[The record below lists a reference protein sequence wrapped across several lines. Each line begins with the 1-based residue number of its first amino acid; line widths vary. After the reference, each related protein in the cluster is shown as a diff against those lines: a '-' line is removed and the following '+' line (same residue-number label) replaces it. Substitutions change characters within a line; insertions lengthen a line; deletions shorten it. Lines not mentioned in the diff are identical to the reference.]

1 MTPDQIREAIE
12 YLDACIR
19 AIHEAAE
26 GRSLEADEQSRF
38 DEGLAERQRL
48 VELLERHNTVATLAQ
63 VPAAVER
70 GVTQPFQVAPV
81 RDSDNPFDLST
92 LRFNAPAS
100 EVRARAVTA
109 IEKVRHISD
118 ADREKATSL
127 VERADAPDGRLAR
140 HILATGSDAYRS
152 GFQKLLAGEMYLL
165 EQDERQAI
173 AEARAASLT
182 NNAGGYAVPFTLD
195 PTIIDTRD
203 GYANPFRQVC
213 RQVTITTDQ
222 WNGVSSAGVTA
233 SYAAEAAEVGDNA
246 PTLAQPSI
254 DVEKAHAFVP
264 FSIEIGQDWASFE
277 GDIRTMFV
285 NAKDDL
291 EAVKFTTGAG
301 SGSNEPTG
309 IITELDGGSSEI
321 APATAETFALADVY
335 ALEEAL
341 GPRYRT
347 RASWMANKA
356 VYNKIRQFDSNG
368 GAALWE
374 RLGAGMPAQLLG
386 YNAYENSAMDGSW
399 NVAASADNFILL
411 LGDFSNYVIVD
422 RAGMS
427 VELVPH
433 LFATAN
439 NRPSGQR
446 GFYAWWRNG
455 AGSVND
461 AAFALLNLA
470 TTA

>member
-1 MTPDQIREAIE
+1 MNPQEIRAAIE

-19 AIHEAAE
+19 QIHESAE
-26 GRSLEADEQSRF
+26 GRALEADEQTRF
-38 DEGLAERQRL
+38 DDGLAERQRL
-48 VELLERHNTVATLAQ
+48 VELLERHNTVASLAS
-63 VPAAVER
+63 VPAATTP
-70 GVTQPFQVAPV
+70 GAAQPFNVNPV
-81 RDSDNPFDLST
+81 RDSEDPFDLSS

-100 EVRARAVTA
+100 EVRARALTA
-109 IEKVRHISD
+109 VEKVRHIGD
-118 ADREKATSL
+118 KDREKATEL
-127 VERADAPDGRLAR
+127 IERADTPDGRLAR
-140 HILATGSDAYRS
+140 HILVTGSDAYRS
-152 GFQKLLAGEMYLL
+152 AFPKLLAGETYLL
-165 EQDERQAI
+165 TDPERQAI
-173 AEARAASLT
+173 VEARAASLT

-213 RQVTITTDQ
+213 RQVTIVTDQ
-222 WNGVSSAGVTA
+222 WNGVSSAGVSA

-277 GDIRTMFV
+277 SDIRMMIV

-309 IITELDGGSSEI
+309 IITELDGGSSEVS
-321 APATAETFALADVY
+321 PATAETFAVADVY

-356 VYNKIRQFDSNG
+356 VFNKIRQFDTSG
-368 GAALWE
+368 GANLWE
-374 RLGAGMPAQLLG
+374 RLGAAMPAQLIG
-386 YNAYENSAMDGSW
+386 YPAYENSAMDGTW
-399 NVAASADNFILL
+399 NTAATADNFILL

-461 AAFALLNLA
+461 AAFSLLNLA